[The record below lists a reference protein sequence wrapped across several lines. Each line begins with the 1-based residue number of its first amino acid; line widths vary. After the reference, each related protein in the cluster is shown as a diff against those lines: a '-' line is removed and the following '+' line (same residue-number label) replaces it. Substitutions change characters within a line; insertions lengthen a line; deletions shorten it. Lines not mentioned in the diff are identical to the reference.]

1 MEIAEVYELLG
12 YENLQNRKLEK
23 EIINLKIRLSEL
35 GEDTL

>member
-12 YENLQNRKLEK
+12 YENMQNRKLEK